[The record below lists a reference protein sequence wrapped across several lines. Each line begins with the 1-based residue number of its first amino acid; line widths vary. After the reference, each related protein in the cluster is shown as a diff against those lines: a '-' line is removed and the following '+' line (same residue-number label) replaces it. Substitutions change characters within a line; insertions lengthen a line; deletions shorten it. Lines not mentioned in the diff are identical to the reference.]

1 MMPARRVTLNGYL
14 PLIAITTTTARVR
27 ITRCAMTNATERICE
42 RLEAEG
48 VSFVRSEQIV
58 ANTYWGVTWSVG
70 DTKFEFREND
80 KRADFIAMNATPEQ
94 AIAAT
99 LGSELNPDGLPVG
112 LTVSEDGE
120 LLNWRGENYV
130 RQSTLGSGTLTA
142 EQVRECAETVYLE
155 GYNDGS
161 VNRGAHIDETDT
173 IKPEKRPAILNGRKC
188 FVYTSM
194 QSMHCGFVVEFE
206 DGTLGEAVQ
215 GVNEFRFLDSKE
227 MFEAYCW
234 EGDA

>member
-1 MMPARRVTLNGYL
+1 MTDNRTTELLHKLLDERGVEYFTDDDERAYDEPARTTWDFVLCGLEMTVT
-14 PLIAITTTTARVR
+14 
-27 ITRCAMTNATERICE
+27 ATEFVDVE
-42 RLEAEG
+42 GKTYLEM
-48 VSFVRSEQIV
+48 
-58 ANTYWGVTWSVG
+58 
-70 DTKFEFREND
+70 
-80 KRADFIAMNATPEQ
+80 DFHHAFTPEQ